1 MYFDVM
7 VIFYE
12 RKNSETYTISL
23 PFRTSLFHIPD
34 ISMLINT
41 NTAKK
46 SQNSSKESVQ
56 TSSQIHIQISSHR
69 NNIIYSLTPRFLFVN
84 CKYMDMKPFYLL
96 RSCFLFYFG
105 CKIACIFV
113 HYSTEQVY
121 EHQH

>member
-46 SQNSSKESVQ
+46 VKTLLKNQFKLLLKF
-56 TSSQIHIQISSHR
+56 T
-69 NNIIYSLTPRFLFVN
+69 F
-84 CKYMDMKPFYLL
+84 KYLL
-96 RSCFLFYFG
+96 
-105 CKIACIFV
+105 IVTI
-113 HYSTEQVY
+113 
-121 EHQH
+121 

>member
-12 RKNSETYTISL
+12 RKNSETYTISH
-23 PFRTSLFHIPD
+23 SLQDQPIPY
-34 ISMLINT
+34 SGHQHAYQHTLQ
-41 NTAKK
+41 K

-84 CKYMDMKPFYLL
+84 CQYMNMKPFYLL

-121 EHQH
+121 EHHH